1 MPSTKARKSVK
12 SQSAGVSRSAR
23 QGAPRAVP
31 AGAANPAQPVPP
43 DAVRVWRGFRLG
55 TSMPQDFLT
64 ALGTV
69 FIPVTAIL
77 QRLYGLTAYL
87 PSVLPQSKPAGVPDE
102 IALVFYRTQQ
112 AYTDTSLIVAGRA
125 YSALH
130 KTVFAFPQSLSG
142 FPVMLTSKL
151 GLDTPVHLF
160 SDETD
165 WHEGYS
171 QVYVGARDASVPVP
185 QFLAGIQKF
194 LINLQRKRPAGMD
207 GAVACVSSAYVVY
220 WEHWQSEAASLKGRI
235 ADLAGLSQRVILQP
249 HVPTA
254 IDPSLTDKYAGI
266 PAVDSRS
273 FNIQFPR

>member
-1 MPSTKARKSVK
+1 MPFTKAGKSVK
-12 SQSAGVSRSAR
+12 SNRSGAKPSAR
-23 QGAPRAVP
+23 KAAPKAAP
-31 AGAANPAQPVPP
+31 AKAANPPQPVPP

-55 TSMPQDFLT
+55 TAMPQDFLT
-64 ALGTV
+64 ALGSV

-87 PSVLPQSKPAGVPDE
+87 PSVLPASKPAGVPDE

-142 FPVMLTSKL
+142 FPVMLASPL
-151 GLDTPVHLF
+151 ALDTPVHLF
-160 SDETD
+160 ADQTD
-165 WHEGYS
+165 WQRGYS
-171 QVYVGARDASVPVP
+171 QVYVGARDASVPAP
-185 QFLAGIQKF
+185 QFLGGIQKF
-194 LINLQRKRPAGMD
+194 LLKLQRKRPAGMD

-249 HVPTA
+249 HVATP

-273 FNIQFPR
+273 FNIVFPR